1 MFDFLFKKKEPRKLW
16 FNTDIHCH
24 IVPGIDDGSPDA
36 ATSADLVERMQ
47 SWGIER
53 IIASPHVTQDTF
65 ENNPQTIAP
74 AIEKL
79 QQELARRGYGIKV
92 TNSAEYRID
101 ELFTKQLEEDVIMPY
116 PGNYILIENSFMQ
129 EPWNLDQLIFDLQV
143 KGYRPV
149 MAHPERFSYYYEKR
163 NRYKAL
169 HDAGALF
176 QINVLSLSGYYG
188 KAEKQVAEWLIDNNM
203 VDFNGTDLH
212 NHRHADSIEAYLM
225 SKDASRHADKLV
237 GRVLNNTLFNL

>member
-1 MFDFLFKKKEPRKLW
+1 
-16 FNTDIHCH
+16 
-24 IVPGIDDGSPDA
+24 
-36 ATSADLVERMQ
+36 
-47 SWGIER
+47 
-53 IIASPHVTQDTF
+53 
-65 ENNPQTIAP
+65 
-74 AIEKL
+74 
-79 QQELARRGYGIKV
+79 
-92 TNSAEYRID
+92 
-101 ELFTKQLEEDVIMPY
+101 MPY

-225 SKDASRHADKLV
+225 SKDAARHADKLA

>member
-1 MFDFLFKKKEPRKLW
+1 MFNLFRSKHKEPASLC
-16 FNTDIHCH
+16 FSTDIHCH
-24 IVPGIDDGSPDA
+24 IVPGIDDGAPDA

-79 QQELARRGYGIKV
+79 QQELARRGNGIKV

-143 KGYRPV
+143 KGYSTCNGPPRAIQLLLREAQPLQGPTRRRSTV
-149 MAHPERFSYYYEKR
+149 SDKRAESERILRQS
-163 NRYKAL
+163 
-169 HDAGALF
+169 
-176 QINVLSLSGYYG
+176 
-188 KAEKQVAEWLIDNNM
+188 
-203 VDFNGTDLH
+203 
-212 NHRHADSIEAYLM
+212 
-225 SKDASRHADKLV
+225 
-237 GRVLNNTLFNL
+237 

>member
-79 QQELARRGYGIKV
+79 QQELARRGNGIKV

-143 KGYRPV
+143 KG
-149 MAHPERFSYYYEKR
+149 
-163 NRYKAL
+163 YKAL

>member
-1 MFDFLFKKKEPRKLW
+1 M
-16 FNTDIHCH
+16 
-24 IVPGIDDGSPDA
+24 
-36 ATSADLVERMQ
+36 
-47 SWGIER
+47 
-53 IIASPHVTQDTF
+53 
-65 ENNPQTIAP
+65 
-74 AIEKL
+74 
-79 QQELARRGYGIKV
+79 

-149 MAHPERFSYYYEKR
+149 MATERFSYYYEKR

-188 KAEKQVAEWLIDNNM
+188 K
-203 VDFNGTDLH
+203 
-212 NHRHADSIEAYLM
+212 S
-225 SKDASRHADKLV
+225 
-237 GRVLNNTLFNL
+237 

>member
-1 MFDFLFKKKEPRKLW
+1 
-16 FNTDIHCH
+16 
-24 IVPGIDDGSPDA
+24 
-36 ATSADLVERMQ
+36 
-47 SWGIER
+47 WGIAR
-53 IIASPHVTQDTF
+53 IIASPHLTQDTF

-79 QQELARRGYGIKV
+79 QQELARRGNGIKV

-225 SKDASRHADKLV
+225 SKDAARHADKLAA
-237 GRVLNNTLFNL
+237 RVLNNSLSNL